1 MNSPSDGR
9 VLSVKDSRGGSQ
21 AYALLVAVTAAV
33 GGLLFGY
40 DTSVISGAI
49 LFVRRLFQLSS
60 IQTELAVSVVLA
72 GAALGAAVAGYFA
85 DRFGRKPVLIVD
97 AVIFGVF
104 AIVTGSANGLAL
116 FLVARVL
123 VGLAVGVA
131 SMITPLYIAEVAPA
145 RIRGALVTLN
155 QLAIVTGIVAA
166 YYVDYVFSGAGNWRA
181 MFISAVVP
189 SVVLLIALVFLPESP
204 RWLATQERLDE
215 ALTILSRVETA
226 KEAQRDLQE
235 LRAVTQTD
243 SLSFGDL
250 FAQRFRRPLLIGVLL
265 AIFQQ
270 ITGVNTIIYYT
281 PTILQMAGFQS
292 ASSAI
297 LATALVGT
305 VNLGATII
313 SLLLLD
319 RVGRRPLLLLGIAG
333 MALSLTHL
341 GYLFGVSNVPRN
353 AILFDVIAYLAGFA
367 VGLGPI
373 FWLLISEIY
382 PTTVRGQAMSL
393 SSVIIWVSDLL
404 VTMTFLS
411 LVESLGA
418 RASFWLYAGA
428 CLVALVFSARM
439 VPETKGRTLEEIE
452 TSWMT

>member
-1 MNSPSDGR
+1 MNSSSDS
-9 VLSVKDSRGGSQ
+9 SVRSAKDSRGGSP
-21 AYALLVAVTAAV
+21 AYALLIAVTAAV

-60 IQTELAVSVVLA
+60 TQTELAVSIVLA

-97 AVIFGVF
+97 AVFFGVF
-104 AIVTGSANGLAL
+104 AIITGSANGLAL
-116 FLVARVL
+116 FLVARFL
-123 VGLAVGVA
+123 VGVAVGVA

-155 QLAIVTGIVAA
+155 QLAIVTGIVVA
-166 YYVDYVFSGAGNWRA
+166 YYVDYLFSGAGNWRA
-181 MFISAVVP
+181 MFISAVLP
-189 SVVLLIALVFLPESP
+189 SVVLLVALVFLPESP
-204 RWLATQERLDE
+204 RWLATQQRLDE
-215 ALTILSRVETA
+215 ALRILSRVETA
-226 KEAQRDLQE
+226 GEAQRDLQE
-235 LRAVTQTD
+235 LREVTETD
-243 SLSFGDL
+243 NLSFGDL
-250 FAQRFRRPLLIGVLL
+250 FALRFRKPLLIGVLL

-297 LATALVGT
+297 LATVLVGA
-305 VNLGATII
+305 VNLGATIV

-333 MALSLTHL
+333 MGLSLTHL

-353 AILFDVIAYLAGFA
+353 AILLDVIAYLASFA

-393 SSVIIWVSDLL
+393 SSVVIWLSDLL

-411 LVESLGA
+411 LVEGLGA

-452 TSWMT
+452 TSWTT

>member
-1 MNSPSDGR
+1 MNSSSDNR
-9 VLSVKDSRGGSQ
+9 LRSAKDSRGGSQ
-21 AYALLVAVTAAV
+21 AYALLIAATAAV

-49 LFVRRLFQLSS
+49 LFVRRVFQLSS
-60 IQTELAVSVVLA
+60 TQTELAVSIVLA

-85 DRFGRKPVLIVD
+85 DRYGRKPVLIVN

-116 FLVARVL
+116 FLVARFL
-123 VGLAVGVA
+123 VGVAVGVA

-155 QLAIVTGIVAA
+155 QLAIVTGIVVA
-166 YYVDYVFSGAGNWRA
+166 YYVDYLFSGASNWRA

-189 SVVLLIALVFLPESP
+189 SATLLVALVFLPESP
-204 RWLATQERLDE
+204 RWLATRERFDE
-215 ALTILSRVETA
+215 ALRILSRVETA
-226 KEAQRDLQE
+226 EEAQRDLQE
-235 LRAVTQTD
+235 LRQVTKTD
-243 SLSFGDL
+243 SVSFGDL
-250 FAQRFRRPLLIGVLL
+250 FARRLRRPLLIGVLL
-265 AIFQQ
+265 AVFQQ

-281 PTILQMAGFQS
+281 PTILQMAGFQR

-297 LATALVGT
+297 LATVLVGA
-305 VNLGATII
+305 VNLGATVV

-333 MALSLTHL
+333 MGLSLTHL
-341 GYLFGVSNVPRN
+341 GYLFGVSHVPRN
-353 AILFDVIAYLAGFA
+353 AILFDVIAYLACFA

-382 PTTVRGQAMSL
+382 PTTARGQAMSL
-393 SSVIIWVSDLL
+393 STVVIWLSDLF

-411 LVESLGA
+411 LVEGLGA

-452 TSWMT
+452 ASWTT

>member
-1 MNSPSDGR
+1 MNSKRVSHAKPTAGDGH
-9 VLSVKDSRGGSQ
+9 
-21 AYALLVAVTAAV
+21 AYAFLIAVTAAV

-49 LFVRRLFQLSS
+49 LFVRQQFHLSS
-60 IQTELAVSVVLA
+60 AETELAVSIVLA

-97 AVIFGVF
+97 AIIFGVF
-104 AIVTGSANGLAL
+104 AVATGLAKGLVL
-116 FLVARVL
+116 FLVARFL

-145 RIRGALVTLN
+145 RIRGAFVTLN
-155 QLAIVTGIVAA
+155 QLAIVTGILVA
-166 YYVDYVFSGAGNWRA
+166 YCVDYVFSGTGNWRA
-181 MFISAVVP
+181 MFISAVFP

-204 RWLATQERLDE
+204 RWLAARGRLDE
-215 ALTILSRVETA
+215 ALGILSRVETA
-226 KEAQRDLQE
+226 EEAQRDLQE
-235 LRAVTQTD
+235 LRDVTETD
-243 SLSFGDL
+243 NLSFRDL
-250 FAQRFRRPLLIGVLL
+250 FAPRFRRPLLIGVLL

-281 PTILQMAGFQS
+281 PTILQMAGFES
-292 ASSAI
+292 ASSAL
-297 LATALVGT
+297 LATVLVGA
-305 VNLGATII
+305 VNLVATIV

-319 RVGRRPLLLLGIAG
+319 RAGRRPLLLLGIAG
-333 MALSLTHL
+333 MGLSLMHL
-341 GYLFGVSNVPRN
+341 GYLFGASHVSRN
-353 AILFDVIAYLAGFA
+353 AILFDVIAYLASFGI
-367 VGLGPI
+367 GLGPI

-393 SSVIIWVSDLL
+393 ATVVIWISDLL

-411 LVESLGA
+411 LVEGLGA

-428 CLVALVFSARM
+428 CVAALVFSATM

-452 TSWMT
+452 TSWTA